1 MLIVT
6 SRRPCHRARILAR
19 ELARVLPDAEYIPR
33 GVKSVRKLFSLASSR
48 GHKKIMIINSVA
60 GQPMVLRFLDIDEGW
75 KWMDVQIELSKAE
88 LQKDLGQKIRLLD
101 AKIVAASP
109 KAKELAGLLEK
120 LWGVKMVKKAPD
132 TGAFIIVDEDKIG
145 FRASLAAKIGPAL
158 YVSRVVG
165 EHGESK
171 KS

>member
-19 ELARVLPDAEYIPR
+19 ELARVLPNAEYMPR
-33 GVKSVRKLFSLASSR
+33 GVKNVRKLYSLASSR
-48 GHKKIMIINSVA
+48 GHKKIMIVDSVA
-60 GQPMVLRFLDIDEGW
+60 GQPMVLRFLDVSEGW
-75 KWMDVQIELSKAE
+75 KWVNVQIELSKVE
-88 LQKDLGQKIRLLD
+88 LQKDFGQKIRLLN

-120 LWGVKMVKKAPD
+120 LWGVKAIKKASG
-132 TGAFIIVDEDKIG
+132 TGAFIIVDKDKIE
-145 FRASLAAKIGPAL
+145 FRGSLAAKIGPAL

>member
-1 MLIVT
+1 
-6 SRRPCHRARILAR
+6 LAR
-19 ELARVLPDAEYIPR
+19 ELARVLPDAEYMPR
-33 GVKSVRKLFSLASSR
+33 GVKSVRKLSSLASSR

-60 GQPMVLRFLDIDEGW
+60 GQPMVLRFLDISEGW
-75 KWMDVQIELSKAE
+75 KWMNVQIELSKVE

-101 AKIVAASP
+101 AKIVATSP
-109 KAKELAGLLEK
+109 KAKEFAGLLEK
-120 LWGVKMVKKAPD
+120 LWGVKMIKKAPD
-132 TGAFIIVDEDKIG
+132 TGAFIIIDKDKIE

>member
-1 MLIVT
+1 MLIIT

-19 ELARVLPDAEYIPR
+19 ELARVLPDAEYMPR
-33 GVKSVRKLFSLASSR
+33 GVKNVRKLSSLASSR
-48 GHKKIMIINSVA
+48 GHKKIMIINSVS

-75 KWMDVQIELSKAE
+75 KWMDVQIELCNVE